1 MVVKVSWK
9 RLALILVVV
18 AAVAFAVV
26 GYFLYFGVQHDLA
39 EISKQSPTVQ
49 SYLEQHP
56 NAEYEVTKCYLTGDG
71 RVYAVD
77 EDWKLKEFRGSAGG
91 EPMDGKD
98 HYCWLVGWHDP
109 TSMIEHIVDVFI
121 DKDVLEIVL
130 VTEAW

>member
-1 MVVKVSWK
+1 MIRLVVVKVSWK

-56 NAEYEVTKCYLTGDG
+56 NAEYEVTKCYLTGD
-71 RVYAVD
+71 
-77 EDWKLKEFRGSAGG
+77 
-91 EPMDGKD
+91 
-98 HYCWLVGWHDP
+98 
-109 TSMIEHIVDVFI
+109 
-121 DKDVLEIVL
+121 
-130 VTEAW
+130 